1 MFRINRT
8 DGHSRTVVNV
18 DGYLSGECIEVVEG
32 CCDQALSSMGRV
44 DLYLRDV
51 SVIDQ
56 AGRALL
62 ARLAARGVRLLASGV
77 YNSHLVQELSTAC
90 AGRRKPSSGAG
101 TQRGGS
107 MQQKS

>member
-8 DGHSRTVVNV
+8 DGHSRTVVTV

-62 ARLAARGVRLLASGV
+62 SRLAASGVRLPASGV
-77 YNSHLVQELSTAC
+77 YNSPAEALQRRRNTTVAAWRCDCRSAETA
-90 AGRRKPSSGAG
+90 
-101 TQRGGS
+101 
-107 MQQKS
+107 

>member
-8 DGHSRTVVNV
+8 DGHSRTVVTV

-44 DLYLRDV
+44 DLCLRDV

-62 ARLAARGVRLLASGV
+62 SRLAARGVRLLATGV

-90 AGRRKPSSGAG
+90 AERKPSSGAG

>member
-8 DGHSRTVVNV
+8 DGPSRTVVTV
-18 DGYLSGECIEVVEG
+18 DGHLSGEYIETVET
-32 CCDQALSSMGRV
+32 CCDQALSSMNRV

-62 ARLAARGVRLLASGV
+62 SRLAARGVRLLASGV
-77 YNSHLVQELSTAC
+77 YTCHVVQELSPLY
-90 AGRRKPSSGAG
+90 RRAEVL
-101 TQRGGS
+101 QRRRNTP
-107 MQQKS
+107 